1 MLLYDRLFDPF
12 DHRSRLNVVTDVVSA
27 AVIAVTVDPPIR
39 CSSGSS
45 IAFNVF
51 GVSFWFFPSCLFN
64 RYRSPIAGVAPLSRR
79 VCHGRCQARTSL

>member
-12 DHRSRLNVVTDVVSA
+12 DHRSRLNVVTDVVRA
-27 AVIAVTVDPPIR
+27 AVLAVTVDPSLR

-51 GVSFWFFPSCLFN
+51 GVSS
-64 RYRSPIAGVAPLSRR
+64 
-79 VCHGRCQARTSL
+79 